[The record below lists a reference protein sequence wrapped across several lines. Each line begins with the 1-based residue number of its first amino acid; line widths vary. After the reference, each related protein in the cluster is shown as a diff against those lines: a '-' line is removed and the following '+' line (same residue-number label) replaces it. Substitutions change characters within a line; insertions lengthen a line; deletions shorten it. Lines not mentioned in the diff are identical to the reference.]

1 MPSDSENQER
11 SQNTTRG
18 RTHWCHQCQTDI
30 TPMLTPHP
38 TCPHCLG
45 EFVEEIE
52 DENDPRDFFAQVET
66 DEEFDFNEGGPNTEG
81 RNQEVVNI
89 VQSMLQQLLG
99 PNASITVE
107 TQGPG
112 FPRGPTPFDGMTEEG
127 QNNDDPN
134 RPTVFSTSF
143 NVSGGNADGVE
154 STGTNPTATDG
165 TRAASVTNFSNF
177 IQRLLGGNAETTQQA
192 SGAGAANLNPL
203 WNIFQLPGNA
213 GDYVFGQQA
222 LDNIL
227 SQLME
232 QAGRNAPPPAPED
245 IINNLPREKITRA
258 QVEDGIDC
266 AVCKEDFNEGEET
279 TGLPCHHLFHDGCI
293 RPWLEL
299 NGTCPVCRYSL
310 VSKDGAQDPGNH
322 DSTGNTEN
330 SNSERQTETHL
341 PGAFP
346 EPDPLD

>member
-1 MPSDSENQER
+1 MDTEPENQPR
-11 SQNTTRG
+11 PQSTTGR
-18 RTHWCHQCQTDI
+18 RTHWCHQCQIEI
-30 TPMLTPHP
+30 TPMMAPHP

-66 DEEFDFNEGGPNTEG
+66 DEEFDFGEGAPNMDG
-81 RNQEVVNI
+81 RNPEVVNI
-89 VQSMLQQLLG
+89 VQSMLQQLIG
-99 PNASITVE
+99 PNASFTVE
-107 TQGPG
+107 AQGPT
-112 FPRGPTPFDGMTEEG
+112 FARGPTTFGGSTEAG
-127 QNNDDPN
+127 TNNDDPN

-143 NVSGGNADGVE
+143 NIMGGAPEGAAP
-154 STGTNPTATDG
+154 GTNETTAEG
-165 TRAASVTNFSNF
+165 ARAASVASFSNF
-177 IQRLLGGNAETTQQA
+177 IQRLLGGNMESTQQGGG
-192 SGAGAANLNPL
+192 GANANPL

-222 LDNIL
+222 LDNII

-245 IINNLPREKITRA
+245 VINNLPREKITKA

-299 NGTCPVCRYSL
+299 NGTCPVCRHSL
-310 VSKDGAQDPGNH
+310 ISKEGAPDSEGH
-322 DSTGNTEN
+322 DSTGNREH
-330 SNSERQTETHL
+330 ERERERESQP